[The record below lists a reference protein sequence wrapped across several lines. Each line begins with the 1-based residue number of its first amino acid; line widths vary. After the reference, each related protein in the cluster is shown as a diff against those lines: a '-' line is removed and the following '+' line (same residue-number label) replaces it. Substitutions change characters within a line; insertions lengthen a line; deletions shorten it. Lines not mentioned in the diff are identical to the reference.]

1 MYNSITLSFRSRERL
16 YSYLNEL
23 IICSRG
29 SCYQIELLKN
39 CAPLRNFPWRV
50 GNCWENSE
58 NAENAVPGILEFYAA
73 AINDT
78 RIEHASKFPISFA
91 SIGIRDVSLCV
102 CVVWVCAEAREFNW
116 VLLLFLLFSREV
128 RQLGKSRHMA
138 GIYKVFT
145 KTSVVSR

>member
-16 YSYLNEL
+16 YSYLNQL

-50 GNCWENSE
+50 GNCWENAE

-91 SIGIRDVSLCV
+91 LIGIRDVLLCV
-102 CVVWVCAEAREFNW
+102 CVV
-116 VLLLFLLFSREV
+116 
-128 RQLGKSRHMA
+128 
-138 GIYKVFT
+138 
-145 KTSVVSR
+145 